1 MILTTVSKY
10 VTYGSYTQTEAGNHT
25 TEIQIVSHHTV
36 VTGTDITA
44 PTFSFPK
51 VKINNNQKSRLTTVF
66 LHARRQTFFFCSF
79 AGIEIVMLFVPP
91 PRFVCVCVCVCVNRT
106 PRDVTVVSE
115 LLFTDRRKNNRG
127 VCLFE

>member
-1 MILTTVSKY
+1 MHVYNYYNCHVQHCLLVVDSFDILQPGRKHEFIAGQCQQNLFLFYFLTLIVLKQTGEKNVKTNEQTDTNMILTTVSKY

-51 VKINNNQKSRLTTVF
+51 VKINNN
-66 LHARRQTFFFCSF
+66 
-79 AGIEIVMLFVPP
+79 
-91 PRFVCVCVCVCVNRT
+91 N
-106 PRDVTVVSE
+106 
-115 LLFTDRRKNNRG
+115 KNHD
-127 VCLFE
+127 

>member
-1 MILTTVSKY
+1 MSTNLFLFYFLTLIVLKQKGKKNVKTNKQTDTNMILTTVSKY

-51 VKINNNQKSRLTTVF
+51 VKITT
-66 LHARRQTFFFCSF
+66 T
-79 AGIEIVMLFVPP
+79 
-91 PRFVCVCVCVCVNRT
+91 
-106 PRDVTVVSE
+106 
-115 LLFTDRRKNNRG
+115 KNHD
-127 VCLFE
+127 